1 MSYVIVDGK
10 KTDVGLFDDIVNGDD
25 SEYDN
30 LMYARELNRASKAEL
45 ARRVAAKVVAN
56 EKLDAEIKELMES
69 VEENKYLDR
78 EEED

>member
-45 ARRVAAKVVAN
+45 ARRAAAKVVAN